1 MSGGELMAVQA
12 VASLGSKLLG
22 GGGGAQAAPAAA
34 APGPFDAIMTGQPG
48 GGEQAP
54 PMPGRNSLFSGAQL
68 TPDKAPMP
76 TRNPLFSGS
85 IDGGSSANGSSSR
98 GAAMMPGAGVPLPGR
113 NSLFH
118 DEPGGMAETARGMF
132 SPQPGVMEELADP
145 ALPPYS
151 EHGKTA
157 MSAQRE
163 ALSPAKPID
172 NNQRARDQGW
182 DVETIYGTEL
192 QSGGNG
198 APYGDLSGTP
208 KSRSGVTEM
217 AKPSPAKLVP
227 PFETSTEEPV
237 QAATT
242 QAAPRLDEPAF
253 DMSAPSAPA
262 AKKATGGLFG
272 ITIPGV
278 GELNEKL
285 RGSAQNPLFQIGM
298 GLLSSGY
305 DGSNPFT
312 QMNAGMG
319 RIPGLDIAGN
329 QDRRAQSKADE
340 DAAEAEELRQIM
352 AALAGTAKTG
362 RASDDAG
369 GGSRVAKQA
378 AKVVR

>member
-12 VASLGSKLLG
+12 VASLGSKLL

-54 PMPGRNSLFSGAQL
+54 PMPGRNSLFSGAKL

-85 IDGGSSANGSSSR
+85 IDGGVSANGSSSR

-145 ALPPYS
+145 PLPPYS
-151 EHGKTA
+151 SHSK
-157 MSAQRE
+157 QRQ
-163 ALSPAKPID
+163 AAVPVRD
-172 NNQRARDQGW
+172 NNTIARENGY

-198 APYGDLSGTP
+198 APYGDLSDTP

-227 PFETSTEEPV
+227 PFEASTEEPV